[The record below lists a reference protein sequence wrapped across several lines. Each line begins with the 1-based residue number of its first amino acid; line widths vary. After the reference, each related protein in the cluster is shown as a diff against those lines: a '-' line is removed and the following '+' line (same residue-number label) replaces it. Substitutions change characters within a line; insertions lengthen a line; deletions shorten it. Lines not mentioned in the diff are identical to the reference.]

1 MISPANLNFKKELWS
16 GYGGHVWQED
26 YEFDDSLGS
35 IVRACL
41 KNQKVLSKCKNI

>member
-1 MISPANLNFKKELWS
+1 MV
-16 GYGGHVWQED
+16 GHVWQED

-35 IVRACL
+35 TVRACL